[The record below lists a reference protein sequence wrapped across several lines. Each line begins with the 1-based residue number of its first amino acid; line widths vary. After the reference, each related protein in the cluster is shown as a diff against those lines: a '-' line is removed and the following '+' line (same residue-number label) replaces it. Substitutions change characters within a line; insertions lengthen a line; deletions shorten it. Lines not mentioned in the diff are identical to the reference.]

1 MTFSSLRS
9 RVWWGFLLLS
19 ALMMGKGRPGAGAIG
34 ENAAGAQAL
43 PSGVTLYV
51 APQGDDRWSGRQA
64 QPTSDGRDGPV
75 ASLHR
80 ALQIAR
86 QLRQAASPKTPLP
99 VTIVLRG
106 GTYFLTEPVLLTPQD
121 SGSADAPLRI
131 EAYPNERPILSGG
144 RRIAGWKAATLA
156 GQTVWQTHLADVQTG
171 QWNFRQLWVNGQ
183 RARRAR
189 HPNQDVLRVAEL
201 PDVTKDTPWNQ
212 GQKRFRFRAGDLPC
226 WPTMTTAEVV
236 VFNRWVES
244 RLPIARCDEKERLLE
259 FHKRS
264 VFRLDPGDPY
274 YVEHCREALDAPGE
288 WFLDRFE
295 GRLEYIPRAGEEM
308 TRSEVI
314 APLLP
319 QVVRMVG
326 DADRGRWVEHVHWQG
341 ITFAHTEWYFPEAS
355 RRGKDV
361 GGFAQAAVE
370 VPGAVFAEAT
380 RYCTFDRCTFTHLG
394 TYALELGRAC
404 SHNRIR
410 RCSFSDLGAGGIKM
424 GETTLRD
431 APADQCQA
439 NEVVDCTL
447 RDGGHLFPSAVGI
460 WIGQSAHNRIAHCE
474 IADFY
479 YTGIS
484 IGWTWGY
491 GRSLARGNIVE
502 YNHVHHIGK
511 KSDGSG
517 PWLSDMGG
525 IYTLGV
531 QPGTTIRNNLWHDIA
546 ALRYGG
552 WGIYFDEG
560 SSGILAENN
569 LVYNTT
575 HGGFHQ
581 HYGRDNTVQ
590 NNIFAWGRD
599 HALQATRPE
608 EHIRFRFVR
617 NIVLHRGAQIL
628 AGNLDFH
635 FVFDHNLYW
644 RVDGD
649 AIRFG
654 NLNWEQWQ
662 AKGMDRNSIR
672 ADPQFRDP
680 ARNDFRLAET
690 SPARQLGF
698 QPFSLDQVGP
708 RPDKMPGG

>member
-1 MTFSSLRS
+1 
-9 RVWWGFLLLS
+9 
-19 ALMMGKGRPGAGAIG
+19 
-34 ENAAGAQAL
+34 
-43 PSGVTLYV
+43 
-51 APQGDDRWSGRQA
+51 
-64 QPTSDGRDGPV
+64 
-75 ASLHR
+75 
-80 ALQIAR
+80 
-86 QLRQAASPKTPLP
+86 
-99 VTIVLRG
+99 
-106 GTYFLTEPVLLTPQD
+106 
-121 SGSADAPLRI
+121 
-131 EAYPNERPILSGG
+131 
-144 RRIAGWKAATLA
+144 
-156 GQTVWQTHLADVQTG
+156 
-171 QWNFRQLWVNGQ
+171 
-183 RARRAR
+183 
-189 HPNQDVLRVAEL
+189 
-201 PDVTKDTPWNQ
+201 
-212 GQKRFRFRAGDLPC
+212 
-226 WPTMTTAEVV
+226 
-236 VFNRWVES
+236 
-244 RLPIARCDEKERLLE
+244 
-259 FHKRS
+259 
-264 VFRLDPGDPY
+264 
-274 YVEHCREALDAPGE
+274 
-288 WFLDRFE
+288 
-295 GRLEYIPRAGEEM
+295 
-308 TRSEVI
+308 
-314 APLLP
+314 
-319 QVVRMVG
+319 MVG

-649 AIRFG
+649 AVRFG

>member
-1 MTFSSLRS
+1 
-9 RVWWGFLLLS
+9 
-19 ALMMGKGRPGAGAIG
+19 
-34 ENAAGAQAL
+34 
-43 PSGVTLYV
+43 
-51 APQGDDRWSGRQA
+51 
-64 QPTSDGRDGPV
+64 
-75 ASLHR
+75 
-80 ALQIAR
+80 
-86 QLRQAASPKTPLP
+86 
-99 VTIVLRG
+99 
-106 GTYFLTEPVLLTPQD
+106 
-121 SGSADAPLRI
+121 
-131 EAYPNERPILSGG
+131 
-144 RRIAGWKAATLA
+144 
-156 GQTVWQTHLADVQTG
+156 
-171 QWNFRQLWVNGQ
+171 
-183 RARRAR
+183 
-189 HPNQDVLRVAEL
+189 
-201 PDVTKDTPWNQ
+201 
-212 GQKRFRFRAGDLPC
+212 
-226 WPTMTTAEVV
+226 
-236 VFNRWVES
+236 
-244 RLPIARCDEKERLLE
+244 
-259 FHKRS
+259 
-264 VFRLDPGDPY
+264 
-274 YVEHCREALDAPGE
+274 
-288 WFLDRFE
+288 
-295 GRLEYIPRAGEEM
+295 
-308 TRSEVI
+308 
-314 APLLP
+314 
-319 QVVRMVG
+319 
-326 DADRGRWVEHVHWQG
+326 
-341 ITFAHTEWYFPEAS
+341 
-355 RRGKDV
+355 
-361 GGFAQAAVE
+361 
-370 VPGAVFAEAT
+370 
-380 RYCTFDRCTFTHLG
+380 
-394 TYALELGRAC
+394 
-404 SHNRIR
+404 
-410 RCSFSDLGAGGIKM
+410 
-424 GETTLRD
+424 
-431 APADQCQA
+431 
-439 NEVVDCTL
+439 
-447 RDGGHLFPSAVGI
+447 VGI
-460 WIGQSAHNRIAHCE
+460 WIGQSAHNRVAHCE

-649 AIRFG
+649 AVRFG
-654 NLNWEQWQ
+654 TLNWEQWQ